1 MTPCDIT
8 IVGNDHIWRFPP
20 VLINFD
26 VVCIKCGSTTSA
38 RWVPGHNDLPKIT
51 KDEVD
56 RMLETGVIT
65 PALHGVWRGCL

>member
-8 IVGNDHIWRFPP
+8 IMGNDHIWRFPP

-26 VVCIKCGSTTSA
+26 VVCIKCGSTRKATM
-38 RWVPGHNDLPKIT
+38 VPNYNDLPKIT

-56 RMLETGVIT
+56 KMLETGAMT
-65 PALHGVWRGCL
+65 PLLHQVWIGYL